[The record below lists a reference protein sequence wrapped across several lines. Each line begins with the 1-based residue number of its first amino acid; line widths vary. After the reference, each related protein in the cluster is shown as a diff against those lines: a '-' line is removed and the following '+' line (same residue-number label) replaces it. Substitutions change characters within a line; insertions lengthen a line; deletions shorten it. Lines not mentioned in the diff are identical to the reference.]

1 MHTTYGLDTGA
12 GNEKKLNIGELVTCE
27 KLQLLGV
34 DSVRI
39 DKINDSK
46 FEINFSKNG
55 SYEEFVTTNT

>member
-1 MHTTYGLDTGA
+1 MKLATY
-12 GNEKKLNIGELVTCE
+12 E

-39 DKINDSK
+39 DKITDLE

-55 SYEEFVTTNT
+55 SYEKFIE